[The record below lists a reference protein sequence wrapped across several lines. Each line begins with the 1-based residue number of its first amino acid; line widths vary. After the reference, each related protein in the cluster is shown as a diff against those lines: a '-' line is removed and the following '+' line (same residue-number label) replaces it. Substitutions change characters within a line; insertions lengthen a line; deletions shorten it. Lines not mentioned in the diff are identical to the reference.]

1 MNNLQTDKLY
11 INGQWVRPQG
21 AAKLGVIN
29 PATEEPIATVA
40 LACAADVNDAV
51 AAAKSAF
58 ATFSMTAKAERIA
71 LLENILAVYQR
82 RAGDMSAAICAEL
95 GAPISLCENA
105 QTAVGEGHLKA
116 TIETLKAFEFEQ
128 TNAAGD
134 TILREPIGVC
144 GLITPWN
151 WPMNQIAL
159 KVFPALAAG
168 CTMVLKPSEI
178 TPLNALLFAEI
189 LDEAGVPAGVF
200 NLINGDGSVAG
211 STLSSHEDVH
221 MISFT
226 GSTRAGTL
234 ISKAAADSVKKVTLE
249 LGGKSPNI
257 ILPDADLQKAV
268 TAGVKHCFQNT
279 GQSCNAPTRMLVHV
293 SQYDEAAAIAAD
305 FAKTIAVG
313 DPQLAGPHIGPLS
326 SKMQFE
332 KVQSLIKAAIDEG
345 AEVLVGGLGKPEG
358 FEQGYF
364 VRPTIFT
371 KVNNAMTIA
380 QEEVFGPVLVMI
392 PYRDEAEAIAIAND
406 TPYGLAAYVQ
416 AGDVEKAKPIM
427 RALRAGMV
435 RINGSDIGY
444 ASPFGG
450 YKLSGNGREGGV
462 LGLEDFCEVKAVS
475 YP

>member
-1 MNNLQTDKLY
+1 
-11 INGQWVRPQG
+11 
-21 AAKLGVIN
+21 
-29 PATEEPIATVA
+29 
-40 LACAADVNDAV
+40 
-51 AAAKSAF
+51 
-58 ATFSMTAKAERIA
+58 
-71 LLENILAVYQR
+71 
-82 RAGDMSAAICAEL
+82 
-95 GAPISLCENA
+95 
-105 QTAVGEGHLKA
+105 
-116 TIETLKAFEFEQ
+116 
-128 TNAAGD
+128 
-134 TILREPIGVC
+134 
-144 GLITPWN
+144 
-151 WPMNQIAL
+151 
-159 KVFPALAAG
+159 
-168 CTMVLKPSEI
+168 MVLKPSEI